1 VLKLSKFQDKLHK
14 AQTQRATNRVL
25 WLLPQLKW
33 LPLPIQRYDDPFLPY
48 GKAIV
53 DATRDLVC
61 GYGFSLAAYLAIGA
75 AGAVAL
81 ERTIAYV
88 RADNLSVS
96 ILDGAFAGRG
106 YIEAAGESAFNV
118 DAVTLMS
125 EASIDAY
132 EAAGIGALVVH
143 DGLGEA
149 LERAGMHL
157 IGLDVVFKAQ
167 GDDFAEQIRATLQ
180 P

>member
-1 VLKLSKFQDKLHK
+1 MKPSKFQDKLHK
-14 AQTQRATNRVL
+14 AQTLRATNRVL
-25 WLLPQLKW
+25 WFMPHLKW

-61 GYGFSLAAYLAIGA
+61 GYGFSLSAYLAIGA

-88 RADNLSVS
+88 RADGFSIS
-96 ILDGAFAGRG
+96 ILGGAFVGTD
-106 YIEAAGESAFNV
+106 YIEAAGESGFNV
-118 DAVTLMS
+118 DAVTLMN
-125 EASIDAY
+125 EAHVEAY
-132 EAAGIGALVVH
+132 ERAGIGALVMR
-143 DGLGEA
+143 DGLMES
-149 LERAGMHL
+149 LEQAGMHL
-157 IGLDVVFKAQ
+157 VELDLMLKAN
-167 GDDFAEQIRATLQ
+167 GDDFAEQIRAALQ